1 MDVKGIPLEYKAT
14 ENFELS
20 EMNTEHRTGV
30 IAHCV
35 YDNIDKKKD
44 ISRKGMFS
52 KSWKEFKGISFLIDH
67 KAHQRPGLVINTYED
82 EKKAYTKVKF
92 SASTLGN
99 DTMLMMDEGIIK
111 GASFGFYALK
121 SNRIEVKGQKVRELK
136 EVLHDETTVTY
147 SISPIND
154 LAGII
159 KVTKAEMGAIE
170 EFKLHLDRIESFCR
184 NTTASDETIIKL
196 EAEVKASR
204 EIISQYDTADT
215 PLATEQ
221 FASRTDNDSFREKLL
236 LLNLQQSKHLIGA

>member
-1 MDVKGIPLEYKAT
+1 MDISGIPREHKAA
-14 ENFELS
+14 ESFELT

-35 YDNIDKKKD
+35 YDNIDRHKD
-44 ISRKGMFS
+44 IARKGMFN
-52 KSWKEFKGISFLIDH
+52 KSWKEFKGIMFLIDH
-67 KAHQRPGLVINTYED
+67 DPKQRPGLVINTYED

-92 SASTLGN
+92 SASTLGT

-111 GASFGFYALK
+111 GASFGFYPLK
-121 SNRIEVKGQKVRELK
+121 INRMEVKGQRVRELK
-136 EVLHDETTVTY
+136 EVLQDETTVTY
-147 SISPIND
+147 SIIPINN
-154 LAGII
+154 LAGVV
-159 KVTKAEMGAIE
+159 KVTKAELGAIHA
-170 EFKLHLDRIESFCR
+170 FKEHLDRIDSFCR

-221 FASRTDNDSFREKLL
+221 SASRTDNDSFREKLL
-236 LLNLQQSKHLIGA
+236 LINLQRQSA